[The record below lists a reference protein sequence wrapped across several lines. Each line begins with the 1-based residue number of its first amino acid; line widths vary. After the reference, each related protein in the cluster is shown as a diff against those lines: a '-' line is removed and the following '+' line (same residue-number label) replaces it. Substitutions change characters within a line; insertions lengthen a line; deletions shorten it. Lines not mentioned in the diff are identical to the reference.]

1 MATQVID
8 KPASI
13 RPLRR
18 EDIAELAEAVAEEA
32 SLAQIEARWR
42 EQELGYREILVAE
55 VEGRV
60 VGTVS
65 MYESAPGTMHL
76 FALEVGAEW
85 RNRGIGRALVER
97 VIEEARRRGLGRV
110 YLEVRVDNRARRLY
124 HRVGF
129 RRVGQPFMNGW
140 WRYDDWGGRERV
152 EEVSLRMVKRL
163 RPVRAGAAGPV
174 RGPGGKKS

>member
-1 MATQVID
+1 MVTQVVEG
-8 KPASI
+8 PASI

-18 EDIAELAEAVAEEA
+18 EEIAALAEAVAGEA
-32 SLAQIEARWR
+32 SLSQIEARWR

-55 VEGRV
+55 TEGRV

-65 MYESAPGTMHL
+65 MHESAPGTMHL
-76 FALEVGAEW
+76 FALEVGADW

-97 VIEEARRRGLGRV
+97 VVDEARRRGLRRV
-110 YLEVRVDNRARRLY
+110 YLEVRIDNPARRLY

-140 WRYDDWGGRERV
+140 WRYDDRGGRERV

-163 RPVRAGAAGPV
+163 RPGRGGA
-174 RGPGGKKS
+174 R